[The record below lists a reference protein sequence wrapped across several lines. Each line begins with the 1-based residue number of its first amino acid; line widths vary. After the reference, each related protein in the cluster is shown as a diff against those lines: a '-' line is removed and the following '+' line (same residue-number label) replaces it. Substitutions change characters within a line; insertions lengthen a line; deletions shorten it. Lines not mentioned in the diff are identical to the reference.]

1 MRIGIDLDN
10 TIICYDEALMDLGSL
25 MGVPRKHA
33 STKQEIKKFLQ
44 KNGRENDWII
54 LQGQIYGPGLELANP
69 YPGFLEFAK
78 KAHCS
83 GHTLFIISH
92 KTKTPFKGPRYR
104 LRTRARKWLKK
115 YKIYEHLIDSQKVY
129 LEDTIEEK
137 IEKIGKTGCD
147 VFIDDLPAIL
157 NHSKFPSTT
166 RGILFDPQRQ
176 NKKFERSFS
185 SWSDVDF
192 ILKELDG

>member
-33 STKQEIKKFLQ
+33 STKQEIKNSA

-78 KAHCS
+78 NA
-83 GHTLFIISH
+83 LLWSH
-92 KTKTPFKGPRYR
+92 
-104 LRTRARKWLKK
+104 A
-115 YKIYEHLIDSQKVY
+115 VY
-129 LEDTIEEK
+129 
-137 IEKIGKTGCD
+137 
-147 VFIDDLPAIL
+147 
-157 NHSKFPSTT
+157 H
-166 RGILFDPQRQ
+166 
-176 NKKFERSFS
+176 
-185 SWSDVDF
+185 
-192 ILKELDG
+192 